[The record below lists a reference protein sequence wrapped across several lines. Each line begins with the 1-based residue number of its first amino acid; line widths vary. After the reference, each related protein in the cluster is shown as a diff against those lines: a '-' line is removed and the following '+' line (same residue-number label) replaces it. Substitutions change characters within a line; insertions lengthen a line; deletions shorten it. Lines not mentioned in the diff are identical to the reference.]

1 LGHRFSKHKTR
12 YAKKFGGN
20 GPMATPMSRADK
32 TRGTAKGETPS
43 SN

>member
-1 LGHRFSKHKTR
+1 
-12 YAKKFGGN
+12 
-20 GPMATPMSRADK
+20 MATPMSRADK